1 MLPVSNKYMRDIIKE
16 VLDASEEY
24 QHSAPN
30 IDKIFQNI
38 DENVLEYA
46 IHQACRT
53 AAENAF
59 NDVEEELL

>member
-16 VLDASEEY
+16 VLDASDEY

-38 DENVLEYA
+38 DEQVLEYA
-46 IHQACRT
+46 IHQTCRT